1 MLEEDLI
8 EADFDDLSDAE
19 ILVMLL
25 IPDGMVVSRTRLQYL
40 AFLYRALYEKK
51 RPEGLR
57 GLVAS
62 HDRVSYTD
70 QDGGNKQYRDEVKD
84 R

>member
-25 IPDGMVVSRTRLQYL
+25 IPDGMVISRTRLQYL

-51 RPEGLR
+51 KR
-57 GLVAS
+57 GPKA
-62 HDRVSYTD
+62 
-70 QDGGNKQYRDEVKD
+70 
-84 R
+84 